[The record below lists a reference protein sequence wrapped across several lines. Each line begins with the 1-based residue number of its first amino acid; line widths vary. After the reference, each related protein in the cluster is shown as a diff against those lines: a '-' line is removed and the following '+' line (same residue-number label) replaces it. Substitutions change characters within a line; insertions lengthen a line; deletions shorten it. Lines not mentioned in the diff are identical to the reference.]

1 MLVPSFRFITIPGRG
16 YFTIMNLKFLGAA
29 GEVTGSCYLLE
40 TDDYRML
47 VDCGIHQGRDED
59 DLTRS
64 SKGVFPFNPA
74 SVDAVLLTHAHMD
87 HSGLLPL
94 LVRLGFKGPIMATSA
109 TVDFCGV
116 LWRDSANLMREEAE
130 WRTRKNARKGLPPV
144 EPLYTLDDV
153 ERAERLLRP
162 VSYDELMHLNST
174 VQVRFRDAGHILGSA
189 MIEIWLG
196 PSRDVKVVFSGDLG
210 PMKTVME
217 KNPSIIEDADF
228 VVIESTYG
236 DRFHK
241 DNESTR
247 EEFRSVITEALSSR
261 GKVLI
266 PTFVVDRAQR
276 ILYELNLFQRAY
288 PQANSVPIFFD
299 SPMGAK
305 ATDIYR
311 DHPEMLSQELQS
323 FIRAGDDPFSP
334 RNLRHVS
341 TVDDSRSIN
350 QMSHALVMAGSGM
363 CTGGRIVHHLKHNLW
378 RESCHVIFVG
388 YQARG
393 TLGRR
398 LVDGE
403 RVLKIA
409 GEEINVQAKIHT
421 INGFSAHGDKRDL
434 LTWAGHFESGP
445 LFLVTHGEPK
455 SSEALAKSL
464 GDMGYRAMVPRR
476 GEEINLR
483 KPDVVPGVQ
492 PVIPLQRSQ
501 REEVL
506 EALAEIGSLS
516 VGLRDRMSEGEIP
529 RDVVALIESS
539 RTLLKTAERLRQ

>member
-1 MLVPSFRFITIPGRG
+1 
-16 YFTIMNLKFLGAA
+16 MNLKFLGAA

-40 TDDYRML
+40 TDDYRLL

-59 DLTRS
+59 DLSRS
-64 SKGVFPFNPA
+64 SGGSYFPFNPA
-74 SVDAVLLTHAHMD
+74 NIDAVLLTHAHMD
-87 HSGLLPL
+87 HSGLIPL
-94 LVRLGFKGPIMATSA
+94 LCKQGFKGSVFATSA
-109 TVDFCGV
+109 TVEFCEV
-116 LWRDSANLMREEAE
+116 LWRDSAHLMKEEAE

-144 EPLYTLDDV
+144 EPLYQVDDV
-153 ERAERLLRP
+153 DRAVRFLRP
-162 VSYDELMHLNST
+162 VSYDEVMHLSSG

-189 MIEIWLG
+189 MIEVWLG
-196 PSRDVKVVFSGDLG
+196 PMRDVKVVFSGDLG

-217 KNPSIIEDADF
+217 KSPSVIEDADF

-236 DRFHK
+236 DRFHR

-247 EEFRSVITEALSSR
+247 EEFRSIISQALGAK

-276 ILYELNLFQRAY
+276 VLYELNLFQRIF

-299 SPMGAK
+299 SPMGMK

-311 DHPEMLSQELQS
+311 AHPEMLSQELQAL
-323 FIRAGDDPFSP
+323 IRSGDDPFSP
-334 RNLRHVS
+334 RNLRHVAS
-341 TVDDSRSIN
+341 VDDSRAIN
-350 QMSHALVMAGSGM
+350 QMSHAVVMAGSGM

-378 RESCHVIFVG
+378 QESCHVVIVG

-398 LVDGE
+398 LVEGE
-403 RVLKIA
+403 KVLRIA
-409 GEEINVQAKIHT
+409 GEEVTVQAKIHT

-445 LFLVTHGEPK
+445 LFIVTHGEPK

-464 GDMGYRAMVPRR
+464 GDMGYRAIVPRR

-483 KPDVVPGVQ
+483 KPEPDSLGDVLPAA
-492 PVIPLQRSQ
+492 PFQRS
-501 REEVL
+501 RRDDLL
-506 EALAEIGSLS
+506 EALAEIASLS
-516 VGLRDRMSEGEIP
+516 VGLRDRLSDGEIP
-529 RDVVALIESS
+529 KDLIPLVESS
-539 RTLLKTAERLRQ
+539 RTLLRTAERMR